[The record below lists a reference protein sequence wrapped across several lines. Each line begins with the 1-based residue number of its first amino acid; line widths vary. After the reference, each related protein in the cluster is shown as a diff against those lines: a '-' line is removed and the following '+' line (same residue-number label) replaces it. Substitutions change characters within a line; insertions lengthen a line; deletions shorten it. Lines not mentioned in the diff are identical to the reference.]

1 MFIIFFISVNEK
13 INIKFYMI
21 DLKAIMNEI
30 ITTININKILFVTII
45 HSSLLFNINKNFS
58 TNNII
63 YK

>member
-45 HSSLLFNINKNFS
+45 HSSLLFNFNINFFTKN
-58 TNNII
+58 IM